1 MTIFQE
7 SDGAWS
13 IRRVLALL
21 FFILASVAGIYSVL
35 VGADWKVV
43 GIAFGVPITAV
54 LVLVFFTTWET
65 VATVIKAVKGDKE

>member
-7 SDGAWS
+7 QDGAWS
-13 IRRVLALL
+13 IRRVLAAVFSLL
-21 FFILASVAGIYSVL
+21 ACVAGVYSVL
-35 VGADWKVV
+35 VGADWKVAAV
-43 GIAFGVPITAV
+43 AFGVPIMAV

>member
-13 IRRVLALL
+13 IRRVLAAVFSLL
-21 FFILASVAGIYSVL
+21 ACVAGVYSVL
-35 VGADWKVV
+35 MGVDWKLAAV
-43 GIAFGVPITAV
+43 AFGVPIMAV

-65 VATVIKAVKGDKE
+65 VTSIIKAVKGADK